1 MCLLFSCAR
10 LVTHS
15 FEDAILAISES
26 WAMLCQLTG
35 EAYVLIREMAQHAIG
50 VPRRF
55 SWHVNENLQTVPK
68 FTLCILCSNPLVSH
82 LIGRF
87 PAREDRSLISSWRAQ

>member
-1 MCLLFSCAR
+1 M
-10 LVTHS
+10 
-15 FEDAILAISES
+15 
-26 WAMLCQLTG
+26 
-35 EAYVLIREMAQHAIG
+35 LIREMAHAVG

-68 FTLCILCSNPLVSH
+68 FTLCILCSNRLVSH

-87 PAREDRSLISSWRAQ
+87 PAREDRSLISLLASTVIGHQVLCSDRF